1 MRPSTKLLLYLLICQ
16 VAMIGGHTMT
26 HSCAADASAS
36 PDTTARLSLPVIA
49 VEQRIAPYSGFCDR
63 MPEAC
68 RLHGAR
74 VLEYSAGL
82 MNELVEINAAVNK
95 EIGFALDRDVYGT
108 EDFWS
113 LPESGHGDCEDMALE
128 KRRRLSARAYPTG
141 SLRLAIVFHNKHMTS
156 HCVLTVETSAGTF
169 LLDSQTDQVLL
180 WNRTPYYFE
189 SRERSDGRWDRF
201 DQSSWW
207 AEQ

>member
-1 MRPSTKLLLYLLICQ
+1 MKLLPYLLIYQ
-16 VAMIGGHTMT
+16 LAIIGAPTMT
-26 HSCAADASAS
+26 HSFASGASES

-49 VEQRIAPYSGFCDR
+49 VEQRIGPYSRFCGR

-68 RLHGAR
+68 RLHGTE

-82 MNELVEINAAVNK
+82 MNDLLEISAAVNR
-95 EIGFALDRDVYGT
+95 EIRFALDRDIYGT

-113 LPESGHGDCEDMALE
+113 LPVSGHGDCEDMALE
-128 KRRRLSARAYPTG
+128 KRRRLSAHDYSTA

-180 WNRTPYYFE
+180 WNRSPYYFE
-189 SRERSDGRWDRF
+189 SRERSDGRWERF